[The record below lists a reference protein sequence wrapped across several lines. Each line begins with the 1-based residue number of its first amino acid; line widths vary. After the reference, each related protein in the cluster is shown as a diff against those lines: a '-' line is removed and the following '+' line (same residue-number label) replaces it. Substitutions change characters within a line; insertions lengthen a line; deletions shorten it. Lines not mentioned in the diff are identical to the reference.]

1 MGNFFSFFINSMI
14 GFAELMKFLW
24 AHSVIQIVIIMG
36 ATLMTVPFLTWAERK
51 VIGHMQVRMGP
62 MRVGFHGLLQG
73 IADGVKLLLKENII
87 PAGADRPIFILAPIL
102 SLVPALIAF
111 SVIPFDSWFYIT
123 DINVAV
129 LYVLAIASVGTYG
142 IILAG
147 WSSNSNYA
155 LLGALRS
162 AAQVISYELAIG
174 MALVGPLMMAGTLSL
189 VGITEAQAQGWF
201 LPYQLV
207 GFFVYFIA
215 MLAETNRA
223 PFDLPEAE
231 TELVAGFHVEY
242 SGMRFAFFF
251 LAEYANMMVVSAM
264 ATVMFLGGWNPP
276 FQGFEAAQFLQK
288 IPGIFWFVGKM
299 GVILFSFLW
308 IRATFPRFRYDQ
320 LMKLGWKVLIPLAL
334 ANIVVTGVIL
344 AIRG

>member
-1 MGNFFSFFINSMI
+1 MEFDLIKTVQVLWEYRVLQILIVMGF
-14 GFAELMKFLW
+14 
-24 AHSVIQIVIIMG
+24 
-36 ATLMTVPFLTWAERK
+36 TLMMVPFLTWVERK
-51 VIGHMQVRMGP
+51 VIGHMQVRLGP
-62 MRVGFHGLLQG
+62 MQVGFHGILQG
-73 IADGVKLLLKENII
+73 IADGVKLLLKENIV

-123 DINVAV
+123 DINIAV
-129 LYVLAIASVGTYG
+129 LYILAISSIGTYG

-147 WSSNSNYA
+147 WSSNSKYA

-174 MALVGPLMMAGTLSL
+174 LSLVGPLMMAGTLSL
-189 VGITEAQAQGWF
+189 VGITEAQSRHWF
-201 LPYQLV
+201 LLPQIVAFSIYYV
-207 GFFVYFIA
+207 A

-251 LAEYANMMVVSAM
+251 IAEYANMMVVTSM
-264 ATVMFLGGWNPP
+264 ATVVFLGGWNPP
-276 FQGFEAAQFLQK
+276 FQWLEAAHFLK
-288 IPGIFWFVGKM
+288 VVPGVFWFFGKM
-299 GVILFSFLW
+299 MVLLWSFLW
-308 IRATFPRFRYDQ
+308 VRATFPRLRYDQ
-320 LMKLGWKVLIPLAL
+320 LMRLGWKILIPVSL
-334 ANIVVTGVIL
+334 ANIVITGIVL
-344 AIRG
+344 AILK

>member
-1 MGNFFSFFINSMI
+1 MK
-14 GFAELMKFLW
+14 AELLKSFHFLW
-24 AHSVIQIVIIMG
+24 DYRILQIVIVMCF
-36 ATLMTVPFLTWAERK
+36 TLVMVPFLTWVERK
-51 VIGHMQVRMGP
+51 VIAHMQVRLGP
-62 MRVGFHGLLQG
+62 MLVGPHGILQG
-73 IADGVKLLLKENII
+73 IADGVKLLLKENIV
-87 PAGADRPIFILAPIL
+87 PTNADRPIFIIAPIL

-123 DINVAV
+123 DISIGV
-129 LYVLAIASVGTYG
+129 LYVLAISSVGTYG

-147 WSSNSNYA
+147 WSSNSKYA

-174 MALVGPLMMAGTLSL
+174 LALIGPLMMAGTLSL
-189 VGITEAQAQGWF
+189 VGITEAQSQRWF

-207 GFFVYFIA
+207 AFYIYYIA

-251 LAEYANMMVVSAM
+251 IAEYANMMVVTSM
-264 ATVMFLGGWNPP
+264 ATVVFLGGWNPP
-276 FQGFEAAQFLQK
+276 FQRWETFQFLQMV
-288 IPGIFWFVGKM
+288 PGFIWFFGKM
-299 GVILFSFLW
+299 FMLLCSFLW
-308 IRATFPRFRYDQ
+308 VRSTFPRFRYDQ
-320 LMKLGWKVLIPLAL
+320 LMRLGWKFLIPLAL
-334 ANIVVTGVIL
+334 ANIVMTGIVL
-344 AIRG
+344 AIVK